1 MSEEKLKYLYQ
12 DDDELQNDSKGIGF
26 HQLKA
31 DNELFQEDAYIP
43 QTLINVK
50 RVVSKRETKEDW
62 VIYQDKKIALRL
74 KGNRFS
80 LKEKQFLRTVDGM
93 KFIVS
98 EYKSGSKSINAF
110 KNKLKEIL

>member
-1 MSEEKLKYLYQ
+1 MQEDKVKYLYQ
-12 DDDELQNDSKGIGF
+12 DDELLNESKGISF

-31 DNELFQEDAYIP
+31 DNELFQEEDYVP

-50 RVVSKRETKEDW
+50 RVTSKRETKEDW
-62 VIYQDKKIALRL
+62 VIYQDKKIVLRL

-80 LKEKQFLRTVDGM
+80 TKEKQFLRTVDGM
-93 KFIVS
+93 KFIIS
-98 EYKSGSKSINAF
+98 EYKNGLKSINAF